1 MARIILID
9 DDHDLSDLTK
19 TILVHNGYQVM
30 VFHEAESALAELRK
44 RKADLVLM
52 DVMLPGMSGAEAIR
66 EIKHDPQLRNIPVI
80 FLTGLVSAHDV
91 DLKAMGL
98 QVDGMSYRTMGK
110 PYETKELLALIKLM
124 LTARP

>member
-19 TILVHNGYQVM
+19 TILVQNGYQVM
-30 VFHEAESALAELRK
+30 IFHEAESALIELRK

-66 EIKHDPQLRNIPVI
+66 EIKHDPQLSNIPVI
-80 FLTGLVSAHDV
+80 LLTGLVSSRDV

-98 QVDGMSYRTMGK
+98 QVDGITYQILGK
-110 PYETKELLALIKLM
+110 PYEIKELLDLIKRM
-124 LTARP
+124 LTVKS